1 MSDLSGLNL
10 GQYQIIEPL
19 ASGGMATV
27 YRAHQPAL
35 DRVVAVKVLPEYL
48 IDQPG
53 FLERFKIEAQ
63 AIAHLDHPHI
73 LPVYDFGQVQRMPY
87 LVMKYVP
94 GGTLKDL
101 MEAGP
106 IDLARAARLLRQI
119 AEALDHAHAQG
130 IIHRDV
136 KPSNILLQDGHWVQL
151 MDFGLAK
158 VVASHAQITV
168 SGAGIGTP
176 DYMSPEQAQGQP
188 VDTRSD
194 IYSLGVILYQLVTGD
209 LPFHADTPLSAMLK
223 HVTETPPAPH
233 TLNPALNPASEQVI
247 LKALAK
253 SPTERYA
260 TALELAD
267 AFEHSL
273 DTAATLSAQ
282 PVPVIKSPDRA
293 TRPDRTRTLIGL
305 AGVIGLVIIA
315 VLVGALLQSTA
326 TSDRATAATG
336 AVQLDDFNA
345 PALDATRWR
354 YRGTFTATL
363 DGPSIAIKNG
373 RVVYNINNP
382 VEAYYDGGLYR
393 QFEREVQLVSVRV
406 TLQDAAGFSDIGL
419 EVNGLDDQPGAWA
432 YLGMSPSDGTVAAY
446 VGHDGAGTEQSFT
459 LLPGSGL
466 PATHELAIGWNKAN
480 SEITF
485 YVDGVARK
493 SLPTQQRGRWLWLL
507 FDVEP
512 NGQISGSFDDV
523 RVTYDQP

>member
-10 GQYQIIEPL
+10 GQYQLIEPL
-19 ASGGMATV
+19 ASGGMATI

-35 DRVVAVKVLPEYL
+35 DRSVAVKILPEYL
-48 IDQPG
+48 VDQPG
-53 FLERFKIEAQ
+53 FLDRFKIEAQ

-73 LPVYDFGQVQRMPY
+73 LPVYDFGQAQRMPY

-101 MEAGP
+101 MTSGP
-106 IDLARAARLLRQI
+106 IEPARAARLVRQV

-158 VVASHAQITV
+158 VIASHAQITA
-168 SGAGIGTP
+168 SGVGLGTP

-188 VDTRSD
+188 VDARSD

-209 LPFHADTPLSAMLK
+209 VPFHAATPLSVMLK
-223 HVTETPPAPH
+223 HVTETPLAPRAI
-233 TLNPALNPASEQVI
+233 NPALSPASEQVI
-247 LKALAK
+247 LRALAK
-253 SPTERYA
+253 APAERYA

-273 DTAATLSAQ
+273 DSAAGRPT
-282 PVPVIKSPDRA
+282 
-293 TRPDRTRTLIGL
+293 PDRTTRPERTRILIGL
-305 AGVIGLVIIA
+305 AGAIGLVIIA
-315 VLVGALLQSTA
+315 VLAGALLQSTA
-326 TSDRATAATG
+326 APDRSATVIG
-336 AVQLDDFNA
+336 AVLIDDFNA
-345 PALDATRWR
+345 PTIDPARWQ

-363 DGPSIAIKNG
+363 DSPSVSIKTG
-373 RVVYNINNP
+373 RVFFDVNNP
-382 VEAYYDGGLYR
+382 VEAYYDGGLYHR
-393 QFEREVQLVSVRV
+393 LEREAQLVSVRV
-406 TLQDAAGFSDIGL
+406 TLQDAGGFSDIGL
-419 EVNGLDDQPGAWA
+419 EVNGVDDQPGAWA

-446 VGHDGAGTEQSFT
+446 VGHDGAGTEESFT

-466 PATHELAIGWNKAN
+466 PATHELAIGWDDAQL
-480 SEITF
+480 TF

-493 SLPTQQRGRWLWLL
+493 SLPTRQRGQWVWLL

-512 NGQISGSFDDV
+512 SGSISGSFDDV
-523 RVTYDQP
+523 RVTYADQ